1 MAIQVRR
8 GYLKDFDPT
17 KMLPGEWAV
26 SIDSSTENQIVWMC
40 FAPGVC
46 KRIGTYEDFQNM
58 IDEINGE
65 IISEYQ
71 DAFNVILDEVNVLS
85 REVST
90 NADEVAVMHT
100 DIKDTLYP
108 QIEQYLAD
116 AELHATNSANSAEEA
131 KTYAEEAK
139 QYRDEAQQIAGFDVV
154 DVYSRIDL
162 NKQTIGYQKKN
173 LLKNNLEDTTS
184 NGISCVVNEDKSVTL
199 NGKNNGSSRSYFG
212 LGETLDVLPAGEY
225 YFNIDDGSLD
235 DLLFDVSITL
245 SYVSNPNEFF
255 TNESYSTTKTKAI
268 FKLIEPAIIRNANI
282 IVNLNATLD
291 NVTVY
296 PRVYPANIIDYGYE
310 PYVENVDTRLSNA
323 ENKFDE
329 YLPLS
334 GGKLQG
340 LLTPERGVI
349 NHSWASGINQQGY
362 LYFATITIPAS
373 YMDSPIEFDI
383 ITRNAPRSTKVSIL
397 FAGVSGS
404 DPSLKSFT
412 KIGPHNVYIHK
423 RATSSWDIY
432 VQTKSVSD
440 MVAIANLTFGHQF
453 VSRAGFLMFDKEFV
467 AELPNGYIEAK
478 VATVDM
484 VATGIEGVTVWQN
497 ASPGAIFAGAT
508 INITAE
514 AAQMYRRYEVLYLD
528 GYSNSLAGSILKTTG
543 ILPFGTMCSL
553 SDAYPTLNGTIQ
565 NCGRRANVSVTQV
578 VFEDAIAPGA
588 TVNAN
593 WYCIPYRVIFYP

>member
-71 DAFNVILDEVNVLS
+71 DAFNIILDEVKVLA

-108 QIEQYLAD
+108 QIEQYLTD
-116 AELHATNSANSAEEA
+116 AETYATNSANSAEEA

-139 QYRDEAQQIAGFDVV
+139 QYRDEAQQIADFDVV

-245 SYVSNPNEFF
+245 SYVSKPNEIF

-268 FKLIEPAIIRNANI
+268 FNLIEPAIIRNANI
-282 IVNLNATLD
+282 IVNLNSTLD

-329 YLPLS
+329 YLPLNQPS
-334 GGKLQG
+334 TASKSIIRTELGACNIDE
-340 LLTPERGVI
+340 LLTP
-349 NHSWASGINQQGY
+349 NHYTKANTTNISGTLPPKWSSDGFELDVDRAYSDQRVYQIIKGLFRRRIAFRVYTGSWSEWTYIQQ
-362 LYFATITIPAS
+362 
-373 YMDSPIEFDI
+373 
-383 ITRNAPRSTKVSIL
+383 
-397 FAGVSGS
+397 
-404 DPSLKSFT
+404 
-412 KIGPHNVYIHK
+412 
-423 RATSSWDIY
+423 
-432 VQTKSVSD
+432 
-440 MVAIANLTFGHQF
+440 
-453 VSRAGFLMFDKEFV
+453 
-467 AELPNGYIEAK
+467 
-478 VATVDM
+478 
-484 VATGIEGVTVWQN
+484 EGVTVWEN
-497 ASPGAIFAGAT
+497 ASLSSVFGAST
-508 INITAE
+508 ISLSLAD
-514 AAQMYRRYEVLYLD
+514 AARYSRYEILYLRYYSTS
-528 GYSNSLAGSILKTTG
+528 GYSMQSTG
-543 ILPFGTMCSL
+543 ILPFGTTHFGY
-553 SDAYPTLNGTIQ
+553 DGIIDETTLRVYS
-565 NCGRRANVSVTQV
+565 RRAV
-578 VFEDAIAPGA
+578 VWSTSIAFDDCVLYNPASG
-588 TVNAN
+588 VNKN
-593 WYCIPYRVIFYP
+593 NYCIPYKVIFYP